1 MQYIDTDTLAAV
13 RTRLSTCVK
22 GLTLLEQGHYGRA
35 AAKNIGRARLAA
47 LKAGFAR
54 MQSALRPKG
63 AVDPRLPV
71 HDYAK
76 LHGQVQQVEALLATA
91 KAAAESQPAT

>member
-13 RTRLSTCVK
+13 RTRLSTCIK
-22 GLTLLEQGHYGRA
+22 GLALLAQGRYGRA
-35 AAKNIGRARLAA
+35 AAKNLGRARLAA

-63 AVDPRLPV
+63 AIDPRLPV
-71 HDYAK
+71 HDYVK
-76 LHGQVQQVEALLATA
+76 LHGQLQQVEALLAMA
-91 KAAAESQPAT
+91 KTAAESQPTA